1 MQIEA
6 SAWLLLL
13 QKHTHTIWNQK
24 AHETERNQYLNSPDE
39 KTKLMIMFCYE
50 TTNPSFIVRNSN
62 Y

>member
-1 MQIEA
+1 MIIITA
-6 SAWLLLL
+6 
-13 QKHTHTIWNQK
+13 KTHTIWNQK
-24 AHETERNQYLNSPDE
+24 AHETERNQYLNSPHE